1 MPQGTVANAAAPRAE
16 NLALILQ
23 ELFTAIVRLR
33 ANRQQV
39 SDAGSFREHIREAV
53 KTAAQDARNRAGYP
67 TEYIKMSTLA
77 VVGFLDET
85 ILTLQNQ
92 LFANWPRQPLQ
103 EELFGNQLAGEVF
116 FQNLQELLGRS
127 DSADLADVL
136 EVHYLC
142 LLLGFTGRYSMG
154 NRGELQSFM
163 SSTAEKIRRIRGEF
177 AGLSPAWKP
186 PVEQVKAARDPW
198 TRRFLI
204 GAVACFVLTILL
216 FVVYKLALG
225 SGASSLQAIAS

>member
-142 LLLGFTGRYSMG
+142 LLLGFTGR
-154 NRGELQSFM
+154 
-163 SSTAEKIRRIRGEF
+163 
-177 AGLSPAWKP
+177 
-186 PVEQVKAARDPW
+186 
-198 TRRFLI
+198 
-204 GAVACFVLTILL
+204 
-216 FVVYKLALG
+216 
-225 SGASSLQAIAS
+225 

>member
-1 MPQGTVANAAAPRAE
+1 MPQASVANAAAPRTE

-23 ELFTAIVRLR
+23 ELFTTIVRLR
-33 ANRQQV
+33 ANRHPV
-39 SDAGSFREHIREAV
+39 SDAGPFREHILAAV
-53 KTAAQDARNRAGYP
+53 RTAAQDAMNRGGYS
-67 TEYIKMSTLA
+67 TEYIRMATLA

-85 ILTLQNQ
+85 ILTLQNPV
-92 LFANWPRQPLQ
+92 FANWARQPLQ

-127 DSADLADVL
+127 DSDQLADVL

-142 LLLGFTGRYSMG
+142 LLLGFSGRYSMG
-154 NRGELQSFM
+154 NRGEVQSFM

-177 AGLSPAWKP
+177 AGLSLAWKP

-216 FVVYKLALG
+216 FVIYKLALD
-225 SGASSLQAIAS
+225 SGASGLQAMVS